1 MTFKEDS
8 KGKIQIFPSRCALHG
23 TLART
28 TTSLWLLFLCFCLFL
43 CLCLSI
49 SLPSPVP
56 SSSKGAQPLSSVRLC
71 DPMDYSPAGSSVH
84 GLLQARMLEWLAI
97 SYSRGSSRPR
107 DWSWISCI
115 SCIGRRVLYHC
126 AWEAS
131 SKGSLYSVSPRTVQI
146 SSILPHNPDIRMCYK
161 YKCFDN
167 QATVS
172 EILLCPKIIKQQTL
186 A

>member
-84 GLLQARMLEWLAI
+84 GILQIRILEWVAI
-97 SYSRGSSRPR
+97 PFSKGFSWPRDQTWVSCIAGGLFTTWATREALYYDIMSKVSYSNYVWNQLKIMRHSQEKTNRQKKKKSTE
-107 DWSWISCI
+107 
-115 SCIGRRVLYHC
+115 L
-126 AWEAS
+126 AW
-131 SKGSLYSVSPRTVQI
+131 
-146 SSILPHNPDIRMCYK
+146 
-161 YKCFDN
+161 
-167 QATVS
+167 
-172 EILLCPKIIKQQTL
+172 QTI
-186 A
+186 